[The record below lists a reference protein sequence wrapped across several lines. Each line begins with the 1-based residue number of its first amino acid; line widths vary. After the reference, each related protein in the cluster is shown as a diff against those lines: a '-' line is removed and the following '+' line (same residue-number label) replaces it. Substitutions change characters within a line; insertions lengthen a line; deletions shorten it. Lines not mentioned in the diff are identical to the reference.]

1 MYTEDFYLC
10 PNCFEPIDSSNNIC
24 KHCNY
29 VLTKKSKNIYALPP
43 MTVIAQRYILG
54 RVLGSGGFGI
64 TYIAKDL
71 LNEKIYAVKEYL
83 PFNWIYRND
92 TEICP
97 TSDQKKIMFEH
108 GKKRFLD
115 EAKMLNKFSHNKN
128 IVHVENFFASNNTAY
143 LVMEY
148 LDGVN
153 FRTLIN
159 KNGGKVPFNVA
170 KEVFLLV
177 ANALK
182 DIHSQ
187 NVLHRDISA
196 ENIYITKNAE
206 VKLIDF
212 GSARFVS
219 ADSDKSL
226 SIMLK
231 PGTAPIEQYSNKGNQ
246 GPWTDIYSLASTFY
260 LAVTGIPVLE
270 ATKRFQNDSLVPIG
284 ELCPDIPKDWQ
295 NVIEKSLKL
304 SYKDRYQNIT
314 ELIGDI
320 NVDAQQSSNNP
331 IKPIQKPIFDISA
344 TSSTNKKKEAKPFL
358 IIEKSHSGI
367 VKNKKIELESYH
379 KYYIGRSVK
388 KSDIVVDMADW
399 VSRQHCII
407 VYIPKDNCFYIKD
420 ISANG
425 TYLSNNAK
433 LSGDK
438 FEMVGANSIIY
449 LGTTDTAIRVVIE

>member
-1 MYTEDFYLC
+1 
-10 PNCFEPIDSSNNIC
+10 
-24 KHCNY
+24 
-29 VLTKKSKNIYALPP
+29 

-71 LNEKIYAVKEYL
+71 LNEKIYAIKEYL

-97 TSDQKKIMFEH
+97 TSDQKKIMFEY

-128 IVHVENFFASNNTAY
+128 IVQVENFFASNNTAY

-170 KEVFLLV
+170 KEVFLMV
-177 ANALK
+177 ANALRA
-182 DIHSQ
+182 IHSQ

-196 ENIYITKNAE
+196 ENIYITKSAE

-231 PGTAPIEQYSNKGNQ
+231 PGTAPIEQYSSKGNQ

-295 NVIEKSLKL
+295 NIIEKSLEL
-304 SYKDRYQNIT
+304 SYKDRYQSVS
-314 ELIGDI
+314 ELIRDI
-320 NVDAQQSSNNP
+320 DVDTPQLSNTLVKPLQNP
-331 IKPIQKPIFDISA
+331 IADIHTTPSV
-344 TSSTNKKKEAKPFL
+344 NKEQPAKPFL

-367 VKNKKIELESYH
+367 IRNQKIELESYH

-388 KSDIVVDMADW
+388 KCDIVVDMADW

-407 VYIPKDNCFYIKD
+407 VYIPKDKCFYIKD

-438 FEMVGANSIIY
+438 FEMVGANSIVY

>member
-1 MYTEDFYLC
+1 
-10 PNCFEPIDSSNNIC
+10 
-24 KHCNY
+24 
-29 VLTKKSKNIYALPP
+29 
-43 MTVIAQRYILG
+43 MTVIAQRYVLG

-71 LNEKIYAVKEYL
+71 LNEKIYAIKEYL

-92 TEICP
+92 DEVCP
-97 TSDQKKIMFEH
+97 TSEQKKIMFEH
-108 GKKRFLD
+108 GKKRFLE

-128 IVHVENFFASNNTAY
+128 IVQVENFFASNNTAY
-143 LVMEY
+143 LVMEF

-159 KNGGKVPFNVA
+159 KNGGKVSFSVA
-170 KEVFLLV
+170 KEVFLKV

-231 PGTAPIEQYSNKGNQ
+231 PGTAPIEQYSSKGNQ

-260 LAVTGIPVLE
+260 FAVTGIPVLE
-270 ATKRFQNDSLVPIG
+270 ATKRLQNDSLVPI
-284 ELCPDIPKDWQ
+284 EKLCPDIPKDWQ
-295 NVIEKSLKL
+295 NIIEKSLKI
-304 SYKDRYQNIT
+304 SYKERYQSIS
-314 ELIGDI
+314 ELIRDI
-320 NVDAQQSSNNP
+320 NVDSQQSQKKP
-331 IKPIQKPIFDISA
+331 IKPIHDTASDA
-344 TSSTNKKKEAKPFL
+344 TAAAPVDKEQMTKAFL
-358 IIEKSHSGI
+358 IIEKSHSGTI
-367 VKNKKIELESYH
+367 EKRKIALESYH

-388 KSDIVVDMADW
+388 KCDIVVDMADW

-407 VYIPKDNCFYIKD
+407 VHIPKDNCFYIKD

-433 LSGDK
+433 LSCDK
-438 FEMVGANSIIY
+438 FEMVGANSIVY